1 MKEMVETQFELYM
14 LEKNNEELIK
24 ILSKNKSEKD
34 EMLQCSF
41 FFLLFIPQFLGIL
54 FLSDWFDKHISSGA
68 GVLSVMIGITSILF
82 LNVFCLNKIRRKL
95 LSKKIGN
102 IEDIDVKKMF
112 KQHYYSYFLEQ
123 TANTQILDLS
133 KLKYSREQFE
143 TLILSSKNK
152 LPTYAEVLA
161 FDEKYEYLQEEKYKV
176 NIHNIKKEKI
186 LNLV

>member
-1 MKEMVETQFELYM
+1 MKEMIETQFELYM
-14 LEKNNEELIK
+14 LEKNNEELIQ
-24 ILSKNKSEKD
+24 ILSKDKSEKD

-41 FFLLFIPQFLGIL
+41 FFLLFIPQFFGVL
-54 FLSDWFDKHISSGA
+54 FLSDWFDNHVSSGA

-112 KQHYYSYFLEQ
+112 NQHYYSYFLEQ

-143 TLILSSKNK
+143 ALILSSKNK
-152 LPTYAEVLA
+152 LPTYAEILA
-161 FDEKYEYLQEEKYKV
+161 FDEKYEYLEEAKYKV
-176 NIHNIKKEKI
+176 DINNIKKEKI
-186 LNLV
+186 LNLA